1 MEADFVQVESWQHF
15 GAELEAD
22 FSAFEA
28 DFYQV
33 EMDGGHLLEAV
44 FSALEAVFSQQLEVD
59 QLDHLEAA
67 VEAEQLGLVAVAAEM
82 VAGEV
87 E

>member
-1 MEADFVQVESWQHF
+1 MEADFVQVESWQQF

-22 FSAFEA
+22 LSAFEA

-82 VAGEV
+82 VTGEV